1 LNENIVRLGRTP
13 FIRNCIFSVKEKA
26 NDMASEDKARD
37 LDQQLLCPFVKSFHR
52 RYERWKRRD
61 LLLVALQTFPKQVK
75 KEKVF
80 DNLAGLRAEF
90 ERKLSGE
97 G

>member
-1 LNENIVRLGRTP
+1 LGRTS
-13 FIRNCIFSVKEKA
+13 FIQNNVIDNKEKEKA
-26 NDMASEDKARD
+26 NETMSEDKARD
-37 LDQQLLCPFVKSFHR
+37 LDQQVLGTFVKSFHR

-80 DNLAGLRAEF
+80 DNLERLKAEF
-90 ERKLSGE
+90 EKKLSGE